1 MKRSIFTLLFSF
13 VLYLNI
19 SFAQVGVGIF
29 GLPPNDAQ
37 SYSKPLATYVG
48 TFFNSGAYYSAEL
61 PETFR
66 FKFSIIGMYSSI
78 PDGQKTFTPNSDL
91 EGYTNLGTTSTFVGE
106 KGGLYLGPQGF
117 LTYPAGFNVSS
128 IPSGVYQIAGSY
140 YGTELLLRF
149 FPNLKFSDVETG
161 FWGIGVKHNISQ
173 WIPDLP
179 LDIALQI
186 LYNNFDLEY
195 VGDNP
200 RNYINMGSK
209 N

>member
-78 PDGQKTFTPNSDL
+78 LKDT
-91 EGYTNLGTTSTFVGE
+91 
-106 KGGLYLGPQGF
+106 
-117 LTYPAGFNVSS
+117 
-128 IPSGVYQIAGSY
+128 QI
-140 YGTELLLRF
+140 
-149 FPNLKFSDVETG
+149 
-161 FWGIGVKHNISQ
+161 
-173 WIPDLP
+173 
-179 LDIALQI
+179 
-186 LYNNFDLEY
+186 
-195 VGDNP
+195 
-200 RNYINMGSK
+200 
-209 N
+209 